1 MRKTKT
7 QNSILVLA
15 TLGVY
20 LGLALIGAAP
30 QVLAQQEHNVEINK
44 RPLIDFAES
53 LNDRIQS
60 KQIDPTGTFSVTV
73 QGPLTPNGRL
83 DVSRSKVVQSS
94 GDAKLVDIG
103 KSGIAAISDSGWLV
117 YLSSLGATEVAITV
131 AQDDKNFSGK
141 IEFDVKTPE
150 RAKTIASGLKMAL
163 SVHKTE
169 SENSPDEKLL
179 IDNTSVV
186 ADRATVTVALLMTA
200 SSYRD
205 MLLSRLNKTKGE

>member
-1 MRKTKT
+1 LSKRTN

-20 LGLALIGAAP
+20 LGVVLVCATT
-30 QVLAQQEHNVEINK
+30 QVLAQQAESIEINK

-103 KSGIAAISDSGWLV
+103 KSGIAAISDSGWFV
-117 YLSSLGATEVAITV
+117 YLRDLGATELTITV
-131 AQDDKNFSGK
+131 AQDDKNFTAR
-141 IEFDVKTPE
+141 IEFEQKTPE
-150 RAKTIASGLKMAL
+150 RANTFAS
-163 SVHKTE
+163 V
-169 SENSPDEKLL
+169 
-179 IDNTSVV
+179 
-186 ADRATVTVALLMTA
+186 
-200 SSYRD
+200 
-205 MLLSRLNKTKGE
+205 